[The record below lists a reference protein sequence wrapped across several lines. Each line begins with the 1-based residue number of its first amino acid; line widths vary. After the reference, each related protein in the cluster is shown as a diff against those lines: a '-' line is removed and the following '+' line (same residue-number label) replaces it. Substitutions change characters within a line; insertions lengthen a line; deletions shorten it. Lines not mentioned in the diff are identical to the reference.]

1 MLLLQPSWW
10 SSNSHKEYEQKQIS
24 PIEGFA
30 VWQSRLFCA
39 LQHKHKKVINTGWVK
54 MIKEQTWDKKNR
66 PIKMEILECLLY
78 PIFYPHTHFLCLIS
92 SCGCSSLDICIFL
105 KTHFVE
111 GDTPGNVWSVHYEIN
126 LVFLQDKIGLPW
138 EIKKEMTR
146 SGGGKLI
153 LFQWLEWNSF
163 HGIWLCNPLKCKH
176 KSALEIRRRSARVNH
191 LWMKGSLTSSQN
203 NYDKFDTF
211 RMKGAAHD

>member
-1 MLLLQPSWW
+1 
-10 SSNSHKEYEQKQIS
+10 
-24 PIEGFA
+24 
-30 VWQSRLFCA
+30 
-39 LQHKHKKVINTGWVK
+39 
-54 MIKEQTWDKKNR
+54 MIKEQTWDKKNH

-146 SGGGKLI
+146 RRGELI

-176 KSALEIRRRSARVNH
+176 KSALEIRRRKKVLESI
-191 LWMKGSLTSSQN
+191 
-203 NYDKFDTF
+203 TF
-211 RMKGAAHD
+211 AWNEAWQFPKTTMTCLIPSEWNRQQTADDYGQSRKTTNCFMCTGNRHK

>member
-146 SGGGKLI
+146 SGGGEANFVSVAWVEFI
-153 LFQWLEWNSF
+153 SW
-163 HGIWLCNPLKCKH
+163 
-176 KSALEIRRRSARVNH
+176 H
-191 LWMKGSLTSSQN
+191 LAMQPT
-203 NYDKFDTF
+203 
-211 RMKGAAHD
+211 

>member
-1 MLLLQPSWW
+1 MCSIP
-10 SSNSHKEYEQKQIS
+10 
-24 PIEGFA
+24 F
-30 VWQSRLFCA
+30 F
-39 LQHKHKKVINTGWVK
+39 T
-54 MIKEQTWDKKNR
+54 
-66 PIKMEILECLLY
+66 
-78 PIFYPHTHFLCLIS
+78 PHTHFLCLIS

-146 SGGGKLI
+146 RRGELI

-176 KSALEIRRRSARVNH
+176 KSALEIRRRKKVLESITFGWNEAWQFLKTSRTC
-191 LWMKGSLTSSQN
+191 LIPLKMKEAADSRWLRSVKEEG
-203 NYDKFDTF
+203 KFF
-211 RMKGAAHD
+211 CYVHWQSP